1 MAFKILLERKCT
13 ATQQWDVVSN
23 FRYSHDAEVCALLLS
38 KLDAGKYRVVDQR
51 WPDEGDEVTLYDNG
65 ELVA

>member
-13 ATQQWDVVSN
+13 AAHKWDLVAD
-23 FRYSHDAEVCALLLS
+23 FRYHHDAEACALLLS
-38 KLDAGKYRVVDQR
+38 KLDADRYRIVDQR

-65 ELVA
+65 EFVV